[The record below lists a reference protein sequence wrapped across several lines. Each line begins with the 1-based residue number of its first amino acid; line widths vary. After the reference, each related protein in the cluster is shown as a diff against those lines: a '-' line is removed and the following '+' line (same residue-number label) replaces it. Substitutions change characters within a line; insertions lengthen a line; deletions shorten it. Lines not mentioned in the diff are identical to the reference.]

1 MEQYEALGESLVA
14 LNKTE
19 GSLALFDSKIGV
31 LKKSKSEDVEA
42 RICQDDKSL
51 VPKGL
56 KMAITSATSGSAESK
71 PSSSEA
77 ASLSKDVPVGKDAR
91 LIQRLKEEKRE
102 DQMSRTVT
110 PFLAP
115 VLDVVSEE
123 VLTQK
128 AALKAN
134 VGEEVRSV
142 DSSRMSFEGGPAK
155 TSPALEQ
162 TDEDIDVEG
171 EGRQVRGSPLRCRQ

>member
-14 LNKTE
+14 LNKTD

-56 KMAITSATSGSAESK
+56 TMAITSATSGSAESK

-123 VLTQK
+123 VSTQK

-134 VGEEVRSV
+134 VGEEVSV